1 MGENPY
7 DRFRGDDLILRDELA
22 IDRTILANERTVLAY
37 FRGAISL
44 VIVGI
49 TFIHFAEPGQ
59 LLFYVGLAC
68 LPLGLFVGAFGY
80 GRYRK
85 MNREINVVRR
95 TLGTRQESDGGARRG
110 SGGGSP
116 S

>member
-49 TFIHFAEPGQ
+49 TFIHFADMGQ

-68 LPLGLFVGAFGY
+68 LPLGLAVGVFGY

-85 MNREINVVRR
+85 MDREIKVVRR
-95 TLGTRQESDGGARRG
+95 ALGTQPTANGGPRSRTAG
-110 SGGGSP
+110 AAP
-116 S
+116 P